1 MTDFSS
7 FSQILRQRFEE
18 LAKHELYTV
27 SVTGDEVW
35 AAYLAAFPE
44 GTNPIFRE
52 RTEHDCS
59 CCRQF
64 VRNLGNVVAIIDGAV
79 HTIWD
84 EQTAGYPYNEV
95 SQTLGEMVVNSPITS
110 LYRTPEAKFG
120 QLKSNE
126 LMADGSVKVWNHF
139 HSAVPAKIQC
149 HNPAQVIGDFNTTV
163 DMFKRALDELKA
175 DAVTTVIEL
184 SEENQ
189 LYRGE
194 EFLPRVKAFY
204 QLGLAYHSIAYE
216 SGRNAFLWSNATSS
230 AARIRNSLIG
240 TLLVNLSEG
249 MELEHAVRAYEKQAA
264 PENYQRT
271 TALITP
277 RMIDDAMKTIDLMG
291 IRECLE
297 RRFAKLSDVSVNNV
311 LWVDGSVQDK
321 MKDGLASL
329 LKESVAVLAPAKE
342 VAVPI
347 SIADFMANVVPKA
360 TTISALVRNNLQKN
374 LVSLTA
380 PVHDWEASIFKWD
393 NAFAWSYNG
402 NLADSSMRR
411 QVQELGGRVD
421 GVLRFTHSWNYGK
434 RNASLMDLHVFMPG
448 SDVLVESPVNDFY
461 GNDQRV
467 GWNHR
472 SHSRSGGIQD
482 VDYTEA
488 AAPGYVPVENITFP
502 SLEKL
507 KDGQYICKIH
517 NWRLRSPT
525 EGGFRAE
532 IEFGGNLYQYELDRP
547 LKNKEWVT
555 VAVLT
560 LKDGQ
565 FSIEHKLPSSVSSQN
580 VWGIKTEQYVKVE
593 TLMYSPNHWD
603 DKAIGNRHWLFMLE
617 GCVNSEPTR
626 GINNEYLDPA
636 LSKHRKVFEVIGA
649 KTMCPPTAE
658 QLSGLGF
665 SSTQRE
671 TLQVRVTEGNRRNT
685 YLIQF

>member
-1 MTDFSS
+1 MSDFSK
-7 FSQILRQRFEE
+7 FSEAA
-18 LAKHELYTV
+18 AKQFAEMSQHELFTV
-27 SVTGDEVW
+27 AITGDEMW

-64 VRNLGNVVAIIDGAV
+64 IRNLGNVVALRDGDKIPLWDLEGLETPYREVAAALFNLVIQAPID
-79 HTIWD
+79 
-84 EQTAGYPYNEV
+84 
-95 SQTLGEMVVNSPITS
+95 S
-110 LYRTPEAKFG
+110 LYRTSESKFG
-120 QLKSNE
+120 QVKSNE
-126 LMADGSVKVWNHF
+126 LLADGSVKVWNHF
-139 HSAVPAKIQC
+139 HSPIAGKFQSISPAK
-149 HNPAQVIGDFNTTV
+149 VIGDYNTSV
-163 DMFKRALDELKA
+163 QVFKRGLTELHA
-175 DAVTTVIEL
+175 SAFETVVGLIEA
-184 SEENQ
+184 NN

-194 EFLPRVKAFY
+194 EFLGLVKAFQAMQIGY
-204 QLGLAYHSIAYE
+204 NGLDAHDKE
-216 SGRNAFLWSNATSS
+216 LMVWGNANNP
-230 AARIRNSLIG
+230 AARFRNTAIG
-240 TLLVNLSEG
+240 TLLVDLSEG
-249 MELEHAVRAYEKQAA
+249 MELEAAVRSFESKVA
-264 PENYQRT
+264 PTNYKRT

-277 RMIDDAMKTIDLMG
+277 RMIDDAMQTLYLLDL
-291 IRECLE
+291 RASLD

-380 PVHDWEASIFKWD
+380 PVHADVRGLFKWD
-393 NAFAWSYNG
+393 NNFAWSYNG
-402 NLADSSMRR
+402 NITDSDIRR

-421 GVLRFTHSWNYGK
+421 GVFRFSHSWNYDK

-448 SDVLVESPVNDFY
+448 SEIGIESGINDDY
-461 GNDQRV
+461 GNDNRV

-472 SHSRSGGIQD
+472 IHGVSGGVQD

-502 SLEKL
+502 AMGKL
-507 KDGQYICKIH
+507 REGQYICKIH

-525 EGGFRAE
+525 VGGFRAE
-532 IEFGGNLYQYELDRP
+532 IEFGGNVFQYELDRP

-555 VAVLT
+555 VAVAT
-560 LKDGQ
+560 LKNGE
-565 FSIEHKLPSSVSSQN
+565 FSIDHKLPSASSSQE

-617 GCVNSEPTR
+617 GCLNGEPTR
-626 GINNEYLDPA
+626 GIYNEFLDSA
-636 LSKHRKVFEVIGA
+636 LDKHRKVFEVLGA

-665 SSTQRE
+665 SSTKGEQ
-671 TLQVRVTEGNRRNT
+671 LQVQVTEGKRRNT